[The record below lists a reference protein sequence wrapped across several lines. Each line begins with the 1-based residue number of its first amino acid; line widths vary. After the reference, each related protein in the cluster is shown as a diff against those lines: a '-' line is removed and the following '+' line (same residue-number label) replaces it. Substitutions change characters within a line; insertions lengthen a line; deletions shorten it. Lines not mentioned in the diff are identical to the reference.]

1 MCPRTPIRNVE
12 YEPPKEI
19 ADRVNEVV
27 RVFLVSDPDL
37 PAELASRLANELPD
51 LLARRLSADVEWRVR
66 TVTAPLVGDEQLDVT
81 DLVDVVAEQMPAE
94 EWDVGVFLT
103 DLPRRSGLRPVAAE
117 IDNKHRLA
125 LVSIPTLGVW
135 RLYRNV
141 REAVVGLVAELTV
154 SDDGPS
160 PALRRRRSLS
170 AQFLPAADGE
180 QRGIRLVGSPLL
192 GTTRM
197 VSGMVRANQPWR
209 LFLGLSR
216 SLVGVF
222 ATAAYGLINDTAWQL
237 GAALGGLRQ
246 VLLAVI
252 SVGVLVAWLI
262 IDHELWERPTYRTA
276 RARAVLYNTT
286 TVITLLVG
294 VLCLYAMLFVVLFA
308 VELLLLDHGVLAHAL
323 SHAPRWSDEL
333 AIVWFL
339 SSASLIGG
347 ALGSGFEDDSVV
359 RRAAYGVRQRQRQR
373 QHQTDGHATDE

>member
-1 MCPRTPIRNVE
+1 
-12 YEPPKEI
+12 
-19 ADRVNEVV
+19 VNEVV

-197 VSGMVRANQPWR
+197 VAGMVRANQPWR

-359 RRAAYGVRQRQRQR
+359 RRAAYGARQRQRQR